1 VTAARPSVWDD
12 VVGQDEAVTRLRRAA
27 AAPTHAYLF
36 VGPAGSTK
44 KEAARAFAAT
54 LLGGADTP
62 DSRDADLVL
71 RGEHP
76 DVREVERTGP
86 AISFDQAREIV
97 RSAALAPAEG
107 ERKVMILDE
116 FHLLRPEGA
125 ALLLKTI
132 EEPPASTTFVILAD
146 FVPHDLVTISS
157 RCSRIDFR
165 RIDDQHVADRLVA
178 EGVDP
183 DSAAEAAEAAGG
195 NLDRARVL
203 AADPELAARRR
214 AFAEIPSRLDGNGAT
229 VMAIVDDVLG
239 RIEAAATPLAERQD
253 AEVDALNR
261 RIEQY
266 GERGS
271 GRKALE
277 ERHRREL
284 RRHRIDELLAGLTVI
299 AAAYRD
305 ALVSGHAT
313 RPDDVA
319 AAVTRIHEAMESLE
333 RNPNEPLL
341 LQSLLWS
348 LPVLSPL
355 MGRVTRS

>member
-1 VTAARPSVWDD
+1 MTATRHSVWDD
-12 VVGQDEAVTRLRRAA
+12 VVGQDAAIDRLRTAA
-27 AAPTHAYLF
+27 TSPTHAYLF

-44 KEAARAFAAT
+44 KEAARAFAAL
-54 LLGGADTP
+54 LLGGRDDPGT
-62 DSRDADLVL
+62 RDAELVL
-71 RGEHP
+71 RGQHP
-76 DVREVERTGP
+76 DVHEVERSGP

-97 RSAALAPAEG
+97 RTAALAPGEG
-107 ERKVMILDE
+107 DRKVMILDE

-157 RCSRIDFR
+157 RCARIDFR
-165 RIDDQHVADRLVA
+165 QIDDQHIADRLVA

-183 DSAAEAAEAAGG
+183 DSAAEAADAAAG
-195 NLDRARVL
+195 NLDRGRVL

-214 AFAEIPSRLDGNGAT
+214 TFAEIPTRLDGNGAT

-239 RIEAAATPLAERQD
+239 RIESAAAPLAGRHD
-253 AEVDALNR
+253 AEVDALNT

-271 GRKALE
+271 GKKALE

-284 RRHRIDELLAGLTVI
+284 RRHRVDELLAGLTVV
-299 AAAYRD
+299 ASTYRD
-305 ALVSGHAT
+305 ALVDGRAR
-313 RPDDVA
+313 RPDDIA
-319 AAVTRIHEAMESLE
+319 AAVARIHEAMEALE
-333 RNPNEPLL
+333 RNPNESLL
-341 LQSLLWS
+341 LQSLFWS
-348 LPVLSPL
+348 LPVLS
-355 MGRVTRS
+355 